1 MMKIRVLM
9 VDDEEALCKGVKN
22 ILERHG
28 YEVSYALNGREA
40 LGMLEKEEFP
50 VAILDLRLPGMD
62 GMAILEEIKRR
73 KKRMAII
80 IITAHASVDSAVT
93 TLQGGVMDYIQKPF
107 EMSRL
112 LAAVEK
118 AAASVGFVA
127 DPLSQINRNIGHSI
141 RQMREQRGY
150 TITQLA
156 ELTHLSSSL
165 ISQIENAKNSASILS
180 LYKIS
185 RALKTKM
192 SDLVD
197 F

>member
-93 TLQGGVMDYIQKPF
+93 TLQGG
-107 EMSRL
+107 
-112 LAAVEK
+112 
-118 AAASVGFVA
+118 
-127 DPLSQINRNIGHSI
+127 
-141 RQMREQRGY
+141 
-150 TITQLA
+150 
-156 ELTHLSSSL
+156 L
-165 ISQIENAKNSASILS
+165 I
-180 LYKIS
+180 
-185 RALKTKM
+185 
-192 SDLVD
+192 D
-197 F
+197 